1 MGADH
6 IINYKETP
14 NWGEKA
20 EELTGGRGV
29 DHVLEVVGPKT
40 MAQSLKAIRVDGLIS
55 IIGFVGGHSEDQ
67 PTFLDTLHNLC
78 SVRAISV
85 GSRSQFEDMNRGIE
99 ANDIH
104 PVIDKQV
111 YTLDQAKEAYQY
123 MLQQKHFGKLAIKI
137 D

>member
-1 MGADH
+1 
-6 IINYKETP
+6 
-14 NWGEKA
+14 
-20 EELTGGRGV
+20 
-29 DHVLEVVGPKT
+29 
-40 MAQSLKAIRVDGLIS
+40 MAQSLKAIRIAGVIS
-55 IIGFVGGHSEDQ
+55 IIGFVGGRSEDQ

-78 SVRAISV
+78 SVRGISV
-85 GSRSQFEDMNRGIE
+85 GSRSQFEDMNRAIE

-123 MLQQKHFGKLAIKI
+123 MLQQKHFGKVVIQI